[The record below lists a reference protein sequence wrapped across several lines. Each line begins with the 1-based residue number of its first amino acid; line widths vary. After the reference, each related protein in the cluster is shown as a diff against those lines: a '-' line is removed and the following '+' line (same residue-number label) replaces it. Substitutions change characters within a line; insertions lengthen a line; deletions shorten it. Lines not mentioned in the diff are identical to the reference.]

1 MPFRPKDAPKTTTRR
16 TGWVTSELYYW
27 HDTQNWSGFFEPSL
41 TVQPGEHFENPETK
55 RRMNGLVEATGLA
68 PCLHPIRPEPVEEA
82 FLTKVHPQSYLDHL
96 KAVCASGGG
105 DAGQLTPV
113 GPASYEIAQLAVGG
127 VLKAVDAVFTGAV
140 DNAYV
145 LCRPPGHHAMPELAM
160 GFCLLANAALG
171 IKYAQETYGIER
183 IATVDWDV
191 HHGNGTQAI
200 FYDDP
205 SVLTISLHQNN
216 LFPPNSGF
224 IEETGEGAGQGVNL
238 NIPLPPG
245 SGSGAYREAFKEIVL
260 PALEAFK
267 PQAIFVPSGY
277 DASALDPLGIMMLS
291 SEDYRWMIRQVLEV
305 ADRHCEG
312 RLIVTHE
319 GGYSAT
325 YVPYCGLA
333 VVEEM
338 SGVSDTLEDPFHVHI
353 AGYGGHDLSGDQAKA
368 IQAAKAAY
376 FGE

>member
-1 MPFRPKDAPKTTTRR
+1 MAPSSKTVTRR
-16 TGWVTSELYYW
+16 TGWVTAEHFYW
-27 HDTQNWSGFFEPSL
+27 HDTQNWAGFLEPSMV
-41 TVQPGEHFENPETK
+41 VQPGQHFENPETK
-55 RRMNGLVEATGLA
+55 RRMQAMVEVTGLA
-68 PCLHPIRPEPVEEA
+68 PLLVPFRPEPVEDA
-82 FLTKVHPQSYLDHL
+82 ALTVIHPQSYLEHL

-113 GPASYEIAQLAVGG
+113 GPASYQIAQLAVGG
-127 VLKAVDAVFTGAV
+127 VLQAVDAVFTGEV

-145 LCRPPGHHAMPELAM
+145 LCRPPGHHAMPDLAM
-160 GFCLLANAALG
+160 GFCLFANAALG
-171 IKYAQETYGIER
+171 IKHAQATYGIER

-205 SVLTISLHQNN
+205 SVLTISLHQDN
-216 LFPPNSGF
+216 LFPPDSGA
-224 IEETGEGAGQGVNL
+224 IDETGSGAGAGVNL

-245 SGSGAYREAFKEIVL
+245 SGSGAYREAFEKIVL

-267 PQAIFVPSGY
+267 PQAIFVPSGF

-291 SEDYRWMIRQVLEV
+291 SEDYRWMMRQVLAV
-305 ADRHCEG
+305 ADKHCEG
-312 RLIVTHE
+312 RVIVTHE

-338 SGVSDTLEDPFHVHI
+338 CGVSETLTDPFHIHV
-353 AGYGGHDLSGDQAKA
+353 ANYGGQALSPDQARA
-368 IQAAKAAY
+368 VEAARAAY
-376 FGE
+376 FDG